1 MGSAN
6 AWLGACAPAV
16 WSQPARGAL
25 GRTHGQRIK
34 CAPSGDVERPIAM
47 RLKDY
52 QVKAIKDAAQ
62 RCFGPNARVYLFGSR
77 TDDTRRGGDIDL
89 YIESDT
95 PIPDRS
101 RRQRRFEMDL
111 LKALGERRIDIVL
124 WDPEIT
130 TQGIHRRAKE
140 TGVELT

>member
-1 MGSAN
+1 
-6 AWLGACAPAV
+6 
-16 WSQPARGAL
+16 
-25 GRTHGQRIK
+25 
-34 CAPSGDVERPIAM
+34 M